1 MVGIGAS
8 FAKINTSFT
17 QKDVS
22 TAGALGEA
30 MAHTTE
36 FKTPAE
42 KKAYI
47 ENHV

>member
-22 TAGALGEA
+22 TTAALGEA

-42 KKAYI
+42 KKTYI
-47 ENHV
+47 ENHI

>member
-17 QKDVS
+17 QEGVS
-22 TAGALGEA
+22 TSAALGEA

-36 FKTPAE
+36 FKNSAE
-42 KKAYI
+42 KKLYI
-47 ENHV
+47 ETNV